1 MTQQKTKLY
10 GLILAGGFSKR
21 MGQDKALLDF
31 HGKPQIEYV
40 HALLSKLCA
49 KVYLSKRPNQK
60 PYKRLLIIDDAP
72 EFTDIGPI
80 GGILSAMQKHP
91 GVSWVVVACDLPFI
105 DGKVIKTLFA
115 KRNIH
120 SLATAFISTHDGL
133 PEPLCAIW
141 EGGNDQA
148 IMQLLKEGIQCP
160 RKILIKS
167 NTHLIKQENP
177 RWLDNVNT
185 PQELQQVKIELNTA
199 TISK

>member
-40 HALLSKLCA
+40 HALLGKLCA
-49 KVYLSKRPNQK
+49 KVYLSKRSNQK
-60 PYKRLLIIDDAP
+60 PYKRLLTINDAP
-72 EFTDIGPI
+72 EFADIGPI
-80 GGILSAMQKHP
+80 GGILSAMKTHP

-105 DGKVIKTLFA
+105 DGKTIKALIA
-115 KRNIH
+115 NRNVQ
-120 SLATAFISTHDGL
+120 SFATAFISTHDGL

-141 EGGNDQA
+141 EGESYKA
-148 IMQLLKEGIQCP
+148 MVQLLEQGIQCP
-160 RKILIKS
+160 RKMLIKS
-167 NTHLIKQENP
+167 KTHLIPQENP

-185 PQELQQVKIELNTA
+185 PQELEQTRQQLNTSK
-199 TISK
+199 IS